1 MNIARFKLMFFYGS
15 FLSTIFIVFYITV
28 ISVSPN
34 TITLNYNVPFK
45 SEMNVLAPQ
54 GWAFFTKDVHKD
66 YFKIYEI
73 KNKKTSPVSI
83 KSAEFSQYLGIKR
96 ENRVINFKIQT
107 VIDNV
112 DSKLWYNFKG
122 NINELKLDSVS
133 KISIIIEKPMIYGTY
148 LIEKGVPL
156 PYEWYRLNPNTKK
169 QWIISK

>member
-1 MNIARFKLMFFYGS
+1 MFFYGS

-112 DSKLWYNFKG
+112 DSKL
-122 NINELKLDSVS
+122 
-133 KISIIIEKPMIYGTY
+133 
-148 LIEKGVPL
+148 
-156 PYEWYRLNPNTKK
+156 
-169 QWIISK
+169 